1 MKDFPPSPFEGH
13 AFVENPADGSMMNE
27 LSLNDWHVI
36 IQRDGTIRGPRPVGR
51 YRLRH
56 LGGPSDVM
64 GLHIVDVQPQSEKDR
79 YERMESDILVY
90 AKGAKQDSSKSNDK
104 GQTENKAEDEAVRPV
119 DPFLNGMKAL
129 GVVGVLG
136 ALAIG
141 AVTEFVEKLEKD
153 A

>member
-56 LGGPSDVM
+56 LGGPTDVI

-79 YERMESDILVY
+79 YERMESDILVDAEGNKKQASSGKAE
-90 AKGAKQDSSKSNDK
+90 AKK
-104 GQTENKAEDEAVRPV
+104 EDEAVRPV

-136 ALAIG
+136 ALAVG
-141 AVTEFVEKLEKD
+141 AVAEFVDKLEKD
-153 A
+153 V

>member
-56 LGGPSDVM
+56 LGAPSDVM

-79 YERMESDILVY
+79 YERMESDILVDS
-90 AKGAKQDSSKSNDK
+90 KGAKQDAPKSKDK
-104 GQTENKAEDEAVRPV
+104 DQAEDEAVRPV

-129 GVVGVLG
+129 SVVGVLG